1 MMIFLILKINMA
13 MLLFII
19 FNKLIFLARKSYMR
33 SSLSNG
39 NRGGI
44 VITHREY
51 VRDIT
56 PSAAFTKWDL
66 PINPGLGIT
75 FPWLAQLAES
85 YEEYAIRAMIFE
97 YKSLC
102 SDTVI
107 GAGGSMGMGSVIIAT
122 NYNPNNTPFVD
133 KRTME
138 NYDGSSAKK
147 PSVSNIHVV
156 DVKKSHTPLG
166 VNRWVRTGGIKEN
179 EDLRLYDIGTFSI
192 ATVGQD
198 AAATGTIGELWV
210 AYEIEFFKP
219 KYSGSIGS
227 NLLTDHYTL
236 TDAGAGGFGA
246 GAPFGLNNALAP
258 LSPIKRGA
266 NTYVDFSPLNNG
278 LNRINFRSEH
288 QGMTFMIMYSLKGAG
303 ENNVRTIE
311 ATASTNV
318 IPGPNWFNNQQQPQ
332 MFNTGNGGAAGN
344 QVDTMFFAI
353 IVHVIAAAN
362 GPWNIVFNTTAG
374 NYPAGTK
381 NMDIW
386 VMQINGTP
394 EPGPV

>member
-1 MMIFLILKINMA
+1 
-13 MLLFII
+13 
-19 FNKLIFLARKSYMR
+19 MR

-166 VNRWVRTGGIKEN
+166 VNRWVRTGGIKAN

-227 NLLTDHYTL
+227 NLLTDHYFVTAAN
-236 TDAGAGGFGA
+236 AGQFGA
-246 GAPFGLNNALAP
+246 GAPFGISNAPAP
-258 LSPIKRGA
+258 WTPNGKRGA
-266 NTYVDFSPLNNG
+266 NTYIDFSPGNNG
-278 LNRINFRSEH
+278 LNRVNFRAEH
-288 QGMTFMIMYSLKGAG
+288 QGMTFMLCYALQGTGNTNLKSFDGVAL
-303 ENNVRTIE
+303 
-311 ATASTNV
+311 TNCTV
-318 IPGPNWFNNQQQPQ
+318 LNTWFNNQADAYAQTNAG
-332 MFNTGNGGAAGN
+332 MGAGGNLA
-344 QVDTMFFAI
+344 DTIMSCSILTVAP
-353 IVHVIAAAN
+353 AAN
-362 GPWNIVFNTTAG
+362 GPWNISFDLVGG
-374 NYPAGTK
+374 NIPGGNP
-381 NMDIW
+381 NMDLWI
-386 VMQINGTP
+386 MQINGAP
-394 EPGPV
+394 EPGPL